1 MGSNLQNTVKC
12 RTSGMFFDG
21 VLEHVLDR
29 CEFMLGFYQNKI
41 TFYAIFLGGISI
53 RHEDDI
59 YIAPSGVQKERI
71 LPSELFCTDMAG
83 SKFIKPKNDVSSLSG
98 RIFRGI

>member
-12 RTSGMFFDG
+12 RTFGNFFYG
-21 VLEHVLDR
+21 VLEYVLDR
-29 CEFMLGFYQNKI
+29 CEFMFDQNKI
-41 TFYAIFLGGISI
+41 TFNAVFLGGISI

>member
-1 MGSNLQNTVKC
+1 MSGTNQN
-12 RTSGMFFDG
+12 RNDILPG
-21 VLEHVLDR
+21 
-29 CEFMLGFYQNKI
+29 I
-41 TFYAIFLGGISI
+41 LGGISI

-83 SKFIKPKNDVSSLSG
+83 SKFIKPKNEVST
-98 RIFRGI
+98 F